1 LGVLRHLGGTVGE
14 AFLGVKLVG
23 ELLKVPAVIAGH
35 RGGDGQL
42 RGSAARRGGRAERSQ
57 EALRHRRQPAMAVP
71 GLRSTGALLLVS
83 PGRSG
88 FAEGDA
94 RSSSC
99 LDPGAMSEAPTATE
113 SRVKMS
119 A

>member
-1 LGVLRHLGGTVGE
+1 
-14 AFLGVKLVG
+14 
-23 ELLKVPAVIAGH
+23 
-35 RGGDGQL
+35 
-42 RGSAARRGGRAERSQ
+42 
-57 EALRHRRQPAMAVP
+57 MAVP